1 MNRPIAVLVLGALA
15 LVPVACGDDDD
26 TATTGGSS
34 STTEAP
40 GTSAAP
46 TTGTSASD
54 AEIETS
60 TAVFPDAA
68 SDTRFDDPVAAATAF
83 ATDFAGFVD
92 PVVGEYMS
100 GDARSGEVEVRPTA
114 DGPVTTVFVRMLG
127 PDDSWWVL
135 GAATANIELT
145 SPTTSDLVVS
155 PVALAG
161 TSSAYEGTVL
171 VEVREDGNPEPLGE
185 GFVTGGSM
193 EMGPFE
199 GEVTFDDPTQEHGA
213 LLLYTLA
220 QEGDAAGH
228 TQEIGVL
235 RLRFGS

>member
-1 MNRPIAVLVLGALA
+1 MNRPIAALLLGALA

-26 TATTGGSS
+26 TATSTGDSAASTSSAVPTSGTS
-34 STTEAP
+34 STEADLD
-40 GTSAAP
+40 TA
-46 TTGTSASD
+46 
-54 AEIETS
+54 

-68 SDTRFDDPVAAATAF
+68 GTTRYDDPVAAATAF

-92 PVVGEYMS
+92 PVVGEYQG

-145 SPTTSDLVVS
+145 SPTTSDLVTS
-155 PVALAG
+155 PLALTG
-161 TSSAYEGTVL
+161 SSSAYEGTVQ
-171 VEVREDGNPEPLGE
+171 VEVREDGNPEPLGA
-185 GFVTGGSM
+185 GYVTGGSM

-199 GEVTFDDPTQEHGA
+199 GEVAFDAPTQQYGA
-213 LLLYTLA
+213 LLLFTEA

-235 RLRFGS
+235 RVRFGS